1 MEQVFGGFWFW
12 AIWTD
17 LFGQGI
23 SPRHLACLASVLV
36 CIFYLNLRFFFNQSN
51 RCTYFESRT
60 FYKVHNGKHSSWP
73 VLLAP
78 GSSPDTSTL
87 MDLNLILSL
96 FPYFQVAW

>member
-36 CIFYLNLRFFFNQSN
+36 CIFYLNLRVFFFI
-51 RCTYFESRT
+51 
-60 FYKVHNGKHSSWP
+60 KVIHVHILKVECSTRFIMKSTVPGQFC
-73 VLLAP
+73 LLLGPLLTQA
-78 GSSPDTSTL
+78 L
-87 MDLNLILSL
+87 
-96 FPYFQVAW
+96 